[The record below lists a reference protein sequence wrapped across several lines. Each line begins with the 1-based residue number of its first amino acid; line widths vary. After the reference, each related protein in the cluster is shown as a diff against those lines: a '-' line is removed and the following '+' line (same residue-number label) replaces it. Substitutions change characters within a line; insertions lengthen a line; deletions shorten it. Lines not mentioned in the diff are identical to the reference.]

1 MKKLII
7 LSLLL
12 ILTACTQNES
22 DRSNSPEILHQQ
34 ALSRDYHYLVFNH
47 IAQPYELTIAVGGEQ
62 INIQKIWAFKGQ
74 QYQIV
79 ILPIEGNATL
89 DVSGDGLTIKQQQT
103 TKTERGFTVT
113 VLNEDAMIEVSQ
125 TARPM
130 SANYKILIT
139 RLK

>member
-1 MKKLII
+1 LI
-7 LSLLL
+7 
-12 ILTACTQNES
+12 
-22 DRSNSPEILHQQ
+22 
-34 ALSRDYHYLVFNH
+34 
-47 IAQPYELTIAVGGEQ
+47 IAVGGEQ